1 MASKSSQS
9 ETVKEA
15 VSAATRAISGNPEL
29 EINFGGMGSS
39 LPNPPNSLK
48 DLTSFRGKADSI
60 ACIEKYRDKTIKI
73 NSGVEKINS
82 LIRVMEDTRVEILG
96 SLNYPGVASNLSAKF
111 KEKSKL
117 HESFEEQEDQLE
129 IALET
134 WLRKTCL
141 PNESDSQSNLFL
153 KYWGKLFDSQ
163 GEEFKKN
170 LIDSLNDQARF
181 YDIAENFL
189 KNLNIEDEENDSDD
203 NDVEDDSEQEE
214 QTSSDQNEEEESQE
228 SDSSDE
234 QESQE
239 GTEETDYDAGDI
251 DEDAIVD
258 ENQEITTNQSWLE
271 SLVGQTTNFTYKVYT
286 RSFDEEIKAEDLCSP
301 EELQRLRKHLD
312 QLMGPSK
319 ATISKLAHRLQRF
332 LMAQQNRSWEFNKEE
347 GMLDSARLHKIIT
360 DPLTALTYKVEKDTE
375 FRDTSVSIL
384 VDSSGSM
391 RGRSMTVAAI
401 CADIISTTLERCNVK
416 TEVLGF
422 TTKQWKGGESRK
434 LWMEDGKPENP
445 GRLNDIRHIIF
456 KSADTPWRRG
466 QKNFGLMLR
475 EGLLKENVDG
485 EALIWA
491 HDRLARRT
499 EQRKILMVISDGAPV
514 DDSTLSTNP
523 TNFLDLHLRQVI
535 HSIETKSDI
544 NLIAIGIGHDVTR
557 YYKNAVTIH
566 RAEELGGAM
575 LEQLTDLFK
584 VDRAGSPIIVKIK
597 QNF

>member
-203 NDVEDDSEQEE
+203 NDIEDDSEQEE

-228 SDSSDE
+228 SDSSAE
-234 QESQE
+234 QENQE
-239 GTEETDYDAGDI
+239 GTEETDSEVGDL

-584 VDRAGSPIIVKIK
+584 VD
-597 QNF
+597 

>member
-239 GTEETDYDAGDI
+239 GTEETDSDAGDI

-566 RAEELGGAM
+566 RADELGGAM

-584 VDRAGSPIIVKIK
+584 VD
-597 QNF
+597 

>member
-1 MASKSSQS
+1 MASKNSQS
-9 ETVKEA
+9 ETIKEA
-15 VSAATRAISGNPEL
+15 VTAATRAISGNKEL

-39 LPNPPNSLK
+39 LPHPPKTLK
-48 DLTSFRGKADSI
+48 ELSAYRGKADSL
-60 ACIEKYRDKTIKI
+60 ACVEKYRDKSVRIAS
-73 NSGVEKINS
+73 NNEKVNS
-82 LIRVMEDTRVEILG
+82 LIKVMEDSRVEILG
-96 SLNYPGVASNLSAKF
+96 SMNYPGIATNI
-111 KEKSKL
+111 KSKFDDKCKL
-117 HESFEEQEDQLE
+117 YESFEDHEDHLE

-134 WLRKTCL
+134 WLRNLCL
-141 PNESDSQSNLFL
+141 PDIESSKSSLFL
-153 KYWGKLFDSQ
+153 KYWGKVFDNQ
-163 GEEFKKN
+163 EIELKER
-170 LIDSLNDQARF
+170 LIESLNDQSKF
-181 YDIAENFL
+181 QEIAEDFL
-189 KNLNIEDEENDSDD
+189 KNLNIEQEEN
-203 NDVEDDSEQEE
+203 EQEE
-214 QTSSDQNEEEESQE
+214 SDLEDENEQEEESASESGEDEESQE
-228 SDSSDE
+228 SDSSPE
-234 QESQE
+234 QDNQE
-239 GTEETDYDAGDI
+239 GDEETDADSGDI

-258 ENQEITTNQSWLE
+258 ENQEIMTNQSWLE
-271 SLVGQTTNFTYKVYT
+271 SLVGQTSTFSYKVYT
-286 RSFDEEIKAEDLCSP
+286 RNFDEEIKAEDLCSP

-360 DPLTALTYKVEKDTE
+360 DPLTPLTYKIEKDTE
-375 FRDTSVSIL
+375 FRDTSVSLL

-434 LWMEDGKPENP
+434 MWMENGKPENP

-491 HDRLARRT
+491 HDRLARRA

-535 HSIETKSDI
+535 HSIETQSDI

-584 VDRAGSPIIVKIK
+584 VD
-597 QNF
+597 

>member
-1 MASKSSQS
+1 MAPKNSQQ
-9 ETVKEA
+9 ETIKEV
-15 VSAATRAISGNPEL
+15 VSAATRAISGNPEI
-29 EINFGGMGSS
+29 EINSGGMGSS
-39 LPNPPNSLK
+39 LPNPPKSLEE
-48 DLTSFRGKADSI
+48 LSAYRGKADAL
-60 ACIEKYRDKTIKI
+60 ACAEKYRDKSIREKRG
-73 NSGVEKINS
+73 SGKFNS
-82 LIRVMEDTRVEILG
+82 LMKVMEDTRVEILG
-96 SLNYPGVASNLSAKF
+96 SLNYPGIATNISSKF
-111 KEKSKL
+111 NDKCKL
-117 HESFEEQEDQLE
+117 YESLEDQEDHLE

-134 WLRKTCL
+134 WLRKLSL
-141 PNESDSQSNLFL
+141 PDETSSKSNLFL
-153 KYWGKLFDSQ
+153 KFWGNLFDSQ
-163 GEEFKKN
+163 DEELKKE
-170 LIDSLNDQARF
+170 LIDNLKDQSKF
-181 YDIAENFL
+181 QEIAENFI
-189 KNLNIEDEENDSDD
+189 KNLNIEEEDESED
-203 NDVEDDSEQEE
+203 NDLEDETEQEE
-214 QTSSDQNEEEESQE
+214 ESATETGEDEESQE
-228 SDSSDE
+228 SESSPE
-234 QESQE
+234 QDNQE
-239 GTEETDYDAGDI
+239 GDEETDTEAGEA
-251 DEDAIVD
+251 DEDTIVD
-258 ENQEITTNQSWLE
+258 ENEEIMTNQSWLE
-271 SLVGQTTNFTYKVYT
+271 SLVGQTSNFTYKVYT
-286 RSFDEEIKAEDLCSP
+286 RSFDEEIKAEELCSP

-319 ATISKLAHRLQRF
+319 TTISKLAHRLQRF

-360 DPLTALTYKVEKDTE
+360 DPLTPLTYKIEKDTE

-434 LWMEDGKPENP
+434 MWMEDGKPENP

-491 HDRLARRT
+491 HDRLARRS

-584 VDRAGSPIIVKIK
+584 VD
-597 QNF
+597 

>member
-1 MASKSSQS
+1 
-9 ETVKEA
+9 
-15 VSAATRAISGNPEL
+15 
-29 EINFGGMGSS
+29 
-39 LPNPPNSLK
+39 
-48 DLTSFRGKADSI
+48 
-60 ACIEKYRDKTIKI
+60 
-73 NSGVEKINS
+73 
-82 LIRVMEDTRVEILG
+82 MEDVRVEVLG
-96 SLNYPGVASNLSAKF
+96 SLKYPGLASNINAKF
-111 KEKSKL
+111 EEKCSL
-117 HESFEEQEDQLE
+117 YESFEEKDDVLE
-129 IALET
+129 VALEA
-134 WLRKTCL
+134 WLRKLLL
-141 PNESDSQSNLFL
+141 PKFSLKKSAKFL
-153 KYWGKLFDSQ
+153 KNWEKEFDEK
-163 GEEFKKN
+163 GTIFKKEI
-170 LIDSLNDQARF
+170 IDSLDDQIKF
-181 YDIAENFL
+181 AEISRTLL
-189 KNLNIEDEENDSDD
+189 KALKIEEEEQIQEEDLQ
-203 NDVEDDSEQEE
+203 EDDSDNEQNTEDDSQEE
-214 QTSSDQNEEEESQE
+214 SNESGESVDQ
-228 SDSSDE
+228 D
-234 QESQE
+234 SQE
-239 GTEETDYDAGDI
+239 GADETEAEAGDV

-258 ENQEITTNQSWLE
+258 ENQEVIANQSWLE

-286 RSFDEEIKAEDLCSP
+286 RAYDEEVTAEDLCSP
-301 EELQRLRKHLD
+301 EELLRLRKHLD
-312 QLMGPSK
+312 QLMGSSK
-319 ATISKLAHRLQRF
+319 GTVSKLAHRLQRF

-347 GMLDSARLHKIIT
+347 GILDSARLHKIIT
-360 DPLTALTYKVEKDTE
+360 DPLTPLSYKVEKDTE

-422 TTKQWKGGESRK
+422 TTKQWKGGDSRK
-434 LWMEDGKPENP
+434 MWMEEGKPENP

-491 HDRLARRT
+491 HDRLSRRM

-514 DDSTLSTNP
+514 DDSTLSTNQ

-535 HSIETKSDI
+535 HSIETQSEVS
-544 NLIAIGIGHDVTR
+544 LIAIGIGHDVTR

-584 VDRAGSPIIVKIK
+584 ID
-597 QNF
+597 

>member
-239 GTEETDYDAGDI
+239 GTEETDSDAGDI

-584 VDRAGSPIIVKIK
+584 VD
-597 QNF
+597 

>member
-1 MASKSSQS
+1 MASKNSQS
-9 ETVKEA
+9 ETIKEA
-15 VSAATRAISGNPEL
+15 VTAATRAISGNKEL

-39 LPNPPNSLK
+39 LPHPPKTLK
-48 DLTSFRGKADSI
+48 ELSAYRGKADSL
-60 ACIEKYRDKTIKI
+60 ACVEKYRDKSVRIAS
-73 NSGVEKINS
+73 NNEKVNS
-82 LIRVMEDTRVEILG
+82 LIKVMEDSRVEILG
-96 SLNYPGVASNLSAKF
+96 SMNYPGIATNI
-111 KEKSKL
+111 KSKFDDKCKL
-117 HESFEEQEDQLE
+117 YESFEDHEDHLE

-134 WLRKTCL
+134 WLRNLCL
-141 PNESDSQSNLFL
+141 PDIESSKSSLFL
-153 KYWGKLFDSQ
+153 KYWGKVFDNQ
-163 GEEFKKN
+163 EIELKER
-170 LIDSLNDQARF
+170 LIESLNDQSKF
-181 YDIAENFL
+181 QEIAEDFL
-189 KNLNIEDEENDSDD
+189 KNLNIEQEE
-203 NDVEDDSEQEE
+203 SEQEE
-214 QTSSDQNEEEESQE
+214 SDLEDENEQEEESASESGEDEESQE
-228 SDSSDE
+228 SDSSPE
-234 QESQE
+234 QDNQE
-239 GTEETDYDAGDI
+239 GDEETDADSGDI

-258 ENQEITTNQSWLE
+258 ENQEIMTNQSWLE
-271 SLVGQTTNFTYKVYT
+271 SLVGQTSTFSYKVYS
-286 RSFDEEIKAEDLCSP
+286 RNFDEEIKAEDLCSP

-360 DPLTALTYKVEKDTE
+360 DPLTPLTYKIEKDTE
-375 FRDTSVSIL
+375 FRDTSVSLL

-434 LWMEDGKPENP
+434 MWMENGKPENP

-491 HDRLARRT
+491 HDRLARRA

-535 HSIETKSDI
+535 HSIETQSDI

-584 VDRAGSPIIVKIK
+584 VD
-597 QNF
+597 

>member
-1 MASKSSQS
+1 MGSKSNIVESI
-9 ETVKEA
+9 KEA
-15 VSAATRAISGNPEL
+15 VSSASRAISENPEIEL
-29 EINFGGMGSS
+29 NFGGMGSS
-39 LPNPPNSLK
+39 LPNPPSSYGELA
-48 DLTSFRGKADSI
+48 SFRGKADSL
-60 ACIEKYRDKTIKI
+60 ACIDKFRDKTI
-73 NSGVEKINS
+73 SVDAGSQRLNS
-82 LIRVMEDTRVEILG
+82 LMQDMENVRVEALG
-96 SLNYPGVASNLSAKF
+96 SKTYPGIASNINAKF
-111 KEKSKL
+111 EEKCSL
-117 HESFEEQEDQLE
+117 YESFEEKDDVLD
-129 IALET
+129 IALEG
-134 WLRKTCL
+134 WLRK
-141 PNESDSQSNLFL
+141 LFL
-153 KYWGKLFDSQ
+153 PDISSKKSSKLLKDWEKEF
-163 GEEFKKN
+163 EEKGSLFKKE
-170 LIDSLNDQARF
+170 LVDSLEDQVKF
-181 YDIAENFL
+181 AEISRTLL
-189 KNLNIEDEENDSDD
+189 KALEIEEIEPTSEEDQQEDDSD
-203 NDVEDDSEQEE
+203 NEEQSAEDDSEEE
-214 QTSSDQNEEEESQE
+214 SNETGESSDQ
-228 SDSSDE
+228 D
-234 QESQE
+234 SQE
-239 GTEETDYDAGDI
+239 GSEETEAEAGDV

-258 ENQEITTNQSWLE
+258 ENQEIVANQSWLE
-271 SLVGQTTNFTYKVYT
+271 SLVGQTSNFTYKVYT
-286 RSFDEEIKAEDLCSP
+286 RAYDEEVTAEDLCSP

-312 QLMGPSK
+312 QLMGSNK
-319 ATISKLAHRLQRF
+319 GTVSKLAHRLQRF

-347 GMLDSARLHKIIT
+347 GILDSARLHKIIT
-360 DPLTALTYKVEKDTE
+360 DPLTPLSYKIEKDTE

-422 TTKQWKGGESRK
+422 TTKQWKGGDSRRM
-434 LWMEDGKPENP
+434 WMEDGKPENP

-491 HDRLARRT
+491 HDRLSRRM

-514 DDSTLSTNP
+514 DDSTLSTNQ

-535 HSIETKSDI
+535 HSIETQSDVS
-544 NLIAIGIGHDVTR
+544 LIAIGIGHDVTR

-584 VDRAGSPIIVKIK
+584 VDS
-597 QNF
+597 

>member
-1 MASKSSQS
+1 MGSKSNIVESI
-9 ETVKEA
+9 KEA
-15 VSAATRAISGNPEL
+15 VSSASRAISENPEIEL
-29 EINFGGMGSS
+29 NFGGMGSS
-39 LPNPPNSLK
+39 LPSPPSSYGELA
-48 DLTSFRGKADSI
+48 SFRGKADSL
-60 ACIEKYRDKTIKI
+60 ACIDRFRDKTIHVDA
-73 NSGVEKINS
+73 GTQRLNS
-82 LIRVMEDTRVEILG
+82 LMQEMENVRVEVLG
-96 SLNYPGVASNLSAKF
+96 SKKYPGIASNINAKF
-111 KEKSKL
+111 EEKCSL
-117 HESFEEQEDQLE
+117 YESFEDKEDVLE
-129 IALET
+129 VALEG
-134 WLRKTCL
+134 WLRK
-141 PNESDSQSNLFL
+141 LFL
-153 KYWGKLFDSQ
+153 PDIYSQKPSKLVKDWEKEFEDKGSL
-163 GEEFKKN
+163 FKKE
-170 LIDSLNDQARF
+170 LIDSLEDQIKF
-181 YDIAENFL
+181 AEISRTLL
-189 KNLNIEDEENDSDD
+189 KALAIEEIEPLSEEDQQEDDSD
-203 NDVEDDSEQEE
+203 NEEQNTEDDSEEE
-214 QTSSDQNEEEESQE
+214 SNETAESSDQ
-228 SDSSDE
+228 D
-234 QESQE
+234 SQE
-239 GTEETDYDAGDI
+239 GSEETEAEAGDV

-258 ENQEITTNQSWLE
+258 ENQEIVANQSWLE
-271 SLVGQTTNFTYKVYT
+271 SLVGQTSNFTYKVYT
-286 RSFDEEIKAEDLCSP
+286 RAFDEEVTAEDLCSP

-312 QLMGPSK
+312 QLMGSSK
-319 ATISKLAHRLQRF
+319 GTVSKLAHRLQRF

-347 GMLDSARLHKIIT
+347 GILDSARLHKIIT
-360 DPLTALTYKVEKDTE
+360 DPLTPLSYKIEKDTE

-422 TTKQWKGGESRK
+422 TTKQWKGGDSRK
-434 LWMEDGKPENP
+434 MWMEDGKPENP

-491 HDRLARRT
+491 HDRLSRRM

-514 DDSTLSTNP
+514 DDSTLSTNQ

-535 HSIETKSDI
+535 HSIETQSQVS
-544 NLIAIGIGHDVTR
+544 LIAIGIGHDVTR

-584 VDRAGSPIIVKIK
+584 ID
-597 QNF
+597 

>member
-1 MASKSSQS
+1 MASKNSQP
-9 ETVKEA
+9 EAVKEA
-15 VSAATRAISGNPEL
+15 VSAATRAISGNPEM
-29 EINFGGMGSS
+29 EINFGGVGSS
-39 LPNPPNSLK
+39 LPNPPKTIKELS
-48 DLTSFRGKADSI
+48 SFRGKADAL
-60 ACIEKYRDKTIKI
+60 ACIERYRDKSIRI
-73 NSGVEKINS
+73 DSGSEKLNS
-82 LIRVMEDTRVEILG
+82 LIKVMEDTRVEILG
-96 SLNYPGVASNLSAKF
+96 SLSYPGVASNISSKF
-111 KEKSKL
+111 TDKCKL
-117 HESFEEQEDQLE
+117 YESLEDQEDQLE
-129 IALET
+129 IAMET
-134 WLRKTCL
+134 WLRKLCL
-141 PNESDSQSNLFL
+141 PDNESSKGNFFL
-153 KYWGKLFDSQ
+153 KYWGKLFDNQ
-163 GEEFKKN
+163 EERLKRN
-170 LIDSLNDQARF
+170 LVDALYDQSKF
-181 YDIAENFL
+181 QEIAEDFL
-189 KNLNIEDEENDSDD
+189 RNLNIDDQENESED
-203 NDVEDDSEQEE
+203 NDIEDDLEQEE
-214 QTSSDQNEEEESQE
+214 ESASENGEDDESQE
-228 SDSSDE
+228 SESSPEQDE
-234 QESQE
+234 QQ
-239 GTEETDYDAGDI
+239 GEEENEADQGDAD
-251 DEDAIVD
+251 DDSIVD
-258 ENQEITTNQSWLE
+258 ENQEVVTNQSWLE
-271 SLVGQTTNFTYKVYT
+271 SLVGQTSNFTYKVYS
-286 RSFDEEIKAEDLCSP
+286 RSSDEEIKAEDLCSP

-434 LWMEDGKPENP
+434 MWIEDGKPENP
-445 GRLNDIRHIIF
+445 GRLNDLRHIIF

-491 HDRLARRT
+491 HDRLSRRP

-584 VDRAGSPIIVKIK
+584 VD
-597 QNF
+597 

>member
-1 MASKSSQS
+1 MASKNSQS
-9 ETVKEA
+9 ETIKEA
-15 VSAATRAISGNPEL
+15 VTAATRAISGNKEL

-39 LPNPPNSLK
+39 LPHPPKTLK
-48 DLTSFRGKADSI
+48 ELSAYRGKADSL
-60 ACIEKYRDKTIKI
+60 ACVEKYRDKSVRIAS
-73 NSGVEKINS
+73 NNEKVNS
-82 LIRVMEDTRVEILG
+82 LIKVMEDSRVEILG
-96 SLNYPGVASNLSAKF
+96 SMNYPGIATNI
-111 KEKSKL
+111 KSKFDDKCKL
-117 HESFEEQEDQLE
+117 YESFEDHEDHLE

-134 WLRKTCL
+134 WLRNLCL
-141 PNESDSQSNLFL
+141 PDIESSKSSLFL
-153 KYWGKLFDSQ
+153 KYWGKVFDNQ
-163 GEEFKKN
+163 EIELKER
-170 LIDSLNDQARF
+170 LIESLNDQSKF
-181 YDIAENFL
+181 QEIAEDFL
-189 KNLNIEDEENDSDD
+189 KNLNIEQEE
-203 NDVEDDSEQEE
+203 SEQEE
-214 QTSSDQNEEEESQE
+214 SDLEDENEQEEESPSESGEDEESQE
-228 SDSSDE
+228 SDSSPE
-234 QESQE
+234 QDNQE
-239 GTEETDYDAGDI
+239 GDEETDADSGDI

-258 ENQEITTNQSWLE
+258 ENQEIMTNQSWLE
-271 SLVGQTTNFTYKVYT
+271 SLVGQTSTFSYKVYT
-286 RSFDEEIKAEDLCSP
+286 RNFDEEIKAEDLCSP

-360 DPLTALTYKVEKDTE
+360 DPLTPLTYKIEKDTE
-375 FRDTSVSIL
+375 FRDTSVSLL

-434 LWMEDGKPENP
+434 MWMENGKPENP

-485 EALIWA
+485 EALIRA
-491 HDRLARRT
+491 HDRLARRS

-584 VDRAGSPIIVKIK
+584 VD
-597 QNF
+597 

>member
-1 MASKSSQS
+1 MASKNSQS
-9 ETVKEA
+9 EIIKEA
-15 VSAATRAISGNPEL
+15 VTAATRAISGNKEL

-39 LPNPPNSLK
+39 LPHPPKTLK
-48 DLTSFRGKADSI
+48 ELSAYRGKADSL
-60 ACIEKYRDKTIKI
+60 ACVEKYRDKSVKI
-73 NSGVEKINS
+73 IGSNEKVCS
-82 LIRVMEDTRVEILG
+82 LIKVMEDSRVEILG
-96 SLNYPGVASNLSAKF
+96 SKNYPGIATNI
-111 KEKSKL
+111 KSKFEDKCKL
-117 HESFEEQEDQLE
+117 YEGFEDHEDHLE

-134 WLRKTCL
+134 WLRNLCL
-141 PNESDSQSNLFL
+141 PNIESNNSSLFL
-153 KYWGKLFDSQ
+153 KYWGKVFDNQES
-163 GEEFKKN
+163 ELKEKLKE
-170 LIDSLNDQARF
+170 SLNDQSKF
-181 YDIAENFL
+181 QEIAEAFL
-189 KNLNIEDEENDSDD
+189 KKLNIDQEE
-203 NDVEDDSEQEE
+203 SEQEE
-214 QTSSDQNEEEESQE
+214 SDLEDENEQEEESASE
-228 SDSSDE
+228 SGEDE
-234 QESQE
+234 ESQDSESSPDQDNQE
-239 GTEETDYDAGDI
+239 GDEETDADSGDI

-258 ENQEITTNQSWLE
+258 ENQEIMTNQSWLE
-271 SLVGQTTNFTYKVYT
+271 SLVGQTTTFSYKVYT
-286 RSFDEEIKAEDLCSP
+286 RNFDEEIKAEDLCSP

-319 ATISKLAHRLQRF
+319 TTISKLAHRLQRF
-332 LMAQQNRSWEFNKEE
+332 LMAQQNRSWEFNKDE

-360 DPLTALTYKVEKDTE
+360 DPLTPLTYKIEKDTE
-375 FRDTSVSIL
+375 FQDTSVSLL

-422 TTKQWKGGESRK
+422 TTKHWKGGESRK
-434 LWMEDGKPENP
+434 LWMENGKPENP

-535 HSIETKSDI
+535 HSIEMQSDI

-584 VDRAGSPIIVKIK
+584 VD
-597 QNF
+597 

>member
-239 GTEETDYDAGDI
+239 GTEETDSDAGDI

-347 GMLDSARLHKIIT
+347 GMLDSASLHKIIT
-360 DPLTALTYKVEKDTE
+360 DPMTALTYKVEKDTE
-375 FRDTSVSIL
+375 FRDTTVSIL

-475 EGLLKENVDG
+475 EGLIKENVDG

-584 VDRAGSPIIVKIK
+584 VD
-597 QNF
+597 

>member
-1 MASKSSQS
+1 
-9 ETVKEA
+9 
-15 VSAATRAISGNPEL
+15 
-29 EINFGGMGSS
+29 MGSS

-239 GTEETDYDAGDI
+239 GTEETDSDAGDI

-584 VDRAGSPIIVKIK
+584 VD
-597 QNF
+597 

>member
-1 MASKSSQS
+1 MASKNSQS
-9 ETVKEA
+9 ETIKEA
-15 VSAATRAISGNPEL
+15 VTAATRAISGNKEL

-39 LPNPPNSLK
+39 LPHPPKTLK
-48 DLTSFRGKADSI
+48 ELSAYRGKADSL
-60 ACIEKYRDKTIKI
+60 ACVEKYRDKSVRITAS
-73 NSGVEKINS
+73 NEKVSS
-82 LIRVMEDTRVEILG
+82 LIKVMEDSRVEILG
-96 SLNYPGVASNLSAKF
+96 SMNYPGIATNI
-111 KEKSKL
+111 KSKFDDKCKL
-117 HESFEEQEDQLE
+117 YESFEDHEDHLE

-134 WLRKTCL
+134 WLRNLCL
-141 PNESDSQSNLFL
+141 PNIESNSSSLFL
-153 KYWGKLFDSQ
+153 KYWGKVFDNQ
-163 GEEFKKN
+163 ETELKDK
-170 LIDSLNDQARF
+170 LKESLNDQSKF
-181 YDIAENFL
+181 QEIAEDFL
-189 KNLNIEDEENDSDD
+189 NNLNIDQEE
-203 NDVEDDSEQEE
+203 SEQEE
-214 QTSSDQNEEEESQE
+214 SDLEDENEQEEESASESGEDEESQE
-228 SDSSDE
+228 SESSPE
-234 QESQE
+234 QDSQE
-239 GTEETDYDAGDI
+239 GDEETDADSGDV

-258 ENQEITTNQSWLE
+258 ENQEIMTNQSWLE
-271 SLVGQTTNFTYKVYT
+271 SLVGQTSTFSYKVYT
-286 RSFDEEIKAEDLCSP
+286 RNFDEEIKAEDLCSP

-319 ATISKLAHRLQRF
+319 TTISKLAHRLQRF

-360 DPLTALTYKVEKDTE
+360 DPLTPLTYKIEKDTE
-375 FRDTSVSIL
+375 FRDTSVSLL

-434 LWMEDGKPENP
+434 LWMENGKPENP
-445 GRLNDIRHIIF
+445 GRLNDLRHIIF

-535 HSIETKSDI
+535 HSIETQSDI

-584 VDRAGSPIIVKIK
+584 VD
-597 QNF
+597 

>member
-1 MASKSSQS
+1 MASKNSQS
-9 ETVKEA
+9 ETIKEA
-15 VSAATRAISGNPEL
+15 VTAATRAISGNKEL

-39 LPNPPNSLK
+39 LPHPPKTLK
-48 DLTSFRGKADSI
+48 ELSAYRGKADSL
-60 ACIEKYRDKTIKI
+60 ACVEKYRDKSVRITAS
-73 NSGVEKINS
+73 NEKVSS
-82 LIRVMEDTRVEILG
+82 LIKVMEDSRVEILG
-96 SLNYPGVASNLSAKF
+96 SMNYPGIATNI
-111 KEKSKL
+111 KSKFDDKCKL
-117 HESFEEQEDQLE
+117 YESFEDHEDHLE

-134 WLRKTCL
+134 WLRNLCL
-141 PNESDSQSNLFL
+141 PNIESNSSSLFL
-153 KYWGKLFDSQ
+153 KYWGKVFDNQ
-163 GEEFKKN
+163 ETELKDK
-170 LIDSLNDQARF
+170 LKESLNDQSKF
-181 YDIAENFL
+181 QEIAEDFL
-189 KNLNIEDEENDSDD
+189 NNLNIDQEE
-203 NDVEDDSEQEE
+203 SEQEE
-214 QTSSDQNEEEESQE
+214 SDLEDENEQEEESASESGEDEESQE
-228 SDSSDE
+228 SESSPE
-234 QESQE
+234 QDNQE
-239 GTEETDYDAGDI
+239 GDEETDADSGDI

-258 ENQEITTNQSWLE
+258 ENQEIMTNQSWLE
-271 SLVGQTTNFTYKVYT
+271 SLVGQTSTFSYKVYT
-286 RSFDEEIKAEDLCSP
+286 RNFDEEIKAEDLCSP

-319 ATISKLAHRLQRF
+319 TTISKLAHRLQRF

-360 DPLTALTYKVEKDTE
+360 DPLTPLTYKIEKDTE
-375 FRDTSVSIL
+375 FRDTSVSLL

-434 LWMEDGKPENP
+434 LWMENGKPENP

-535 HSIETKSDI
+535 HSIETQSDI

-584 VDRAGSPIIVKIK
+584 VD
-597 QNF
+597 

>member
-1 MASKSSQS
+1 MASKNSQS
-9 ETVKEA
+9 ETIKEA
-15 VSAATRAISGNPEL
+15 VTAATRAISGNKEL

-39 LPNPPNSLK
+39 LPHPPKTLK
-48 DLTSFRGKADSI
+48 ELSAYRGKADSL
-60 ACIEKYRDKTIKI
+60 ACVEKYRDKSVRIAS
-73 NSGVEKINS
+73 NNEKVNS
-82 LIRVMEDTRVEILG
+82 LIKVMEDSRVEILG
-96 SLNYPGVASNLSAKF
+96 SMNYPGIATNI
-111 KEKSKL
+111 KSKFDDKCKL
-117 HESFEEQEDQLE
+117 YESFEDHDDHLE

-134 WLRKTCL
+134 WLRNLCL
-141 PNESDSQSNLFL
+141 PDIESSKSSLFL
-153 KYWGKLFDSQ
+153 KYWGKVFDNQ
-163 GEEFKKN
+163 EIELKER
-170 LIDSLNDQARF
+170 LIESLNDQSKF
-181 YDIAENFL
+181 QEIAEDFL
-189 KNLNIEDEENDSDD
+189 KNLNIEQEE
-203 NDVEDDSEQEE
+203 SEQEE
-214 QTSSDQNEEEESQE
+214 SDLEDENEQEEESASESGEDEESQE
-228 SDSSDE
+228 SESSPE
-234 QESQE
+234 QDNQE
-239 GTEETDYDAGDI
+239 GDEETDADSGDI

-258 ENQEITTNQSWLE
+258 ENQEIMTNQSWLE
-271 SLVGQTTNFTYKVYT
+271 SLVGQTSTFSYKVYT
-286 RSFDEEIKAEDLCSP
+286 RNFDEEIKAEDLCSP

-360 DPLTALTYKVEKDTE
+360 DPLTPLTYKIEKDTE
-375 FRDTSVSIL
+375 FRDTSVSLL

-434 LWMEDGKPENP
+434 MWMENGKPENP

-491 HDRLARRT
+491 HDRLARRA

-535 HSIETKSDI
+535 HSIETQSDI

-584 VDRAGSPIIVKIK
+584 VD
-597 QNF
+597 

>member
-1 MASKSSQS
+1 MASKNSHS

-29 EINFGGMGSS
+29 EIDLAGMSS
-39 LPNPPNSLK
+39 SSGNLPKNLK
-48 DLTSFRGKADSI
+48 ELSSYRGKADAV
-60 ACIEKYRDKTIKI
+60 ACVERYRDKSIAI
-73 NSGVEKINS
+73 NTGAEKINS
-82 LIRVMEDTRVEILG
+82 LLRVMEDTRVEILG
-96 SLNYPGVASNLSAKF
+96 SLHYPGIATNISSKF
-111 KEKSKL
+111 NDKCRL
-117 HESFEEQEDQLE
+117 YESFEDQEDHLE

-134 WLRKTCL
+134 WLRQSCL
-141 PNESDSQSNLFL
+141 PGDESSKSNLFL
-153 KYWGKLFDSQ
+153 KYWGKLFDQQSSKLRQ
-163 GEEFKKN
+163 DM
-170 LIDSLNDQARF
+170 IDSLEDQAKF
-181 YDIAENFL
+181 LELAEDFL
-189 KNLNIEDEENDSDD
+189 SNLNIDEEETDSDD
-203 NDVEDDSEQEE
+203 NDIEDETEQEE
-214 QTSSDQNEEEESQE
+214 ESAAENGEDDESQE
-228 SDSSDE
+228 SESSPE
-234 QESQE
+234 QDNQE
-239 GTEETDYDAGDI
+239 GTEETDADAGDI

-258 ENQEITTNQSWLE
+258 ENQEMMTNQSWLE
-271 SLVGQTTNFTYKVYT
+271 SLVGQTSSFTYKVYT
-286 RSFDEEIKAEDLCSP
+286 RSFDEEVKAEDLCSA

-360 DPLTALTYKVEKDTE
+360 DPLTPLTYKIEKDTE

-434 LWMEDGKPENP
+434 MWMEDGKPENP

-456 KSADTPWRRG
+456 KSADMPWRRG

-491 HDRLARRT
+491 HDRLARRQ

-535 HSIETKSDI
+535 HSIETQSDI

-584 VDRAGSPIIVKIK
+584 VD
-597 QNF
+597 

>member
-1 MASKSSQS
+1 MASKNSQP
-9 ETVKEA
+9 EAVKEA
-15 VSAATRAISGNPEL
+15 VSAATRAISGNPEM
-29 EINFGGMGSS
+29 EINFGGVGSS
-39 LPNPPNSLK
+39 LPNPPKTIKELS
-48 DLTSFRGKADSI
+48 SFRGKADAL
-60 ACIEKYRDKTIKI
+60 ACIERYRDKSIRI
-73 NSGVEKINS
+73 DSGSEKLNS
-82 LIRVMEDTRVEILG
+82 LIKVMEDTRVEILG
-96 SLNYPGVASNLSAKF
+96 SLNYPGVASNISSKF
-111 KEKSKL
+111 TDKCKL
-117 HESFEEQEDQLE
+117 HESLEDQEDQLE
-129 IALET
+129 IAMET
-134 WLRKTCL
+134 WLRKLCL
-141 PNESDSQSNLFL
+141 PNNESSKGNFFL
-153 KYWGKLFDSQ
+153 KYWGKLFDNQ
-163 GEEFKKN
+163 EERLKRN
-170 LIDSLNDQARF
+170 LVDALYDQSKF
-181 YDIAENFL
+181 QEIAEDFL
-189 KNLNIEDEENDSDD
+189 RNLDIDDQENESEDNDIEDDL
-203 NDVEDDSEQEE
+203 EQEE
-214 QTSSDQNEEEESQE
+214 ESASENGEDDESQE
-228 SDSSDE
+228 SESSPEQNDQQGEEENEADQGDADDDS
-234 QESQE
+234 
-239 GTEETDYDAGDI
+239 
-251 DEDAIVD
+251 IVD
-258 ENQEITTNQSWLE
+258 ENQEVVTNQSWLE
-271 SLVGQTTNFTYKVYT
+271 SLVGQTTNFTYKVYS
-286 RSFDEEIKAEDLCSP
+286 RSSDEEIKAEDLCSP

-434 LWMEDGKPENP
+434 MWIEDGKPENP
-445 GRLNDIRHIIF
+445 GRLNDLRHIIF

-491 HDRLARRT
+491 HDRLSRRS

-584 VDRAGSPIIVKIK
+584 VD
-597 QNF
+597 

>member
-1 MASKSSQS
+1 MASKNSQS
-9 ETVKEA
+9 ETIKEA
-15 VSAATRAISGNPEL
+15 VTAATRAISGNKEL

-39 LPNPPNSLK
+39 LPHPPKTLK
-48 DLTSFRGKADSI
+48 ELSAYRGKADSL
-60 ACIEKYRDKTIKI
+60 ACVEKYRDKSVRIAS
-73 NSGVEKINS
+73 NNEKVNS
-82 LIRVMEDTRVEILG
+82 LIKVMEDSRVEILG
-96 SLNYPGVASNLSAKF
+96 SMNYPGIATNI
-111 KEKSKL
+111 KSKFDDKCKL
-117 HESFEEQEDQLE
+117 YESIEDHEDHLE

-134 WLRKTCL
+134 WLRNLCL
-141 PNESDSQSNLFL
+141 PDIESNKSSLFL
-153 KYWGKLFDSQ
+153 KYWGKIFDNQ
-163 GEEFKKN
+163 EIELKER
-170 LIDSLNDQARF
+170 LIESLNDQSKF
-181 YDIAENFL
+181 QEIAEDFL
-189 KNLNIEDEENDSDD
+189 KNLNIDQEE
-203 NDVEDDSEQEE
+203 SEQEE
-214 QTSSDQNEEEESQE
+214 SDLEDENEQEEESASESGEDEESQE
-228 SDSSDE
+228 SESSPE
-234 QESQE
+234 QDNQE
-239 GTEETDYDAGDI
+239 GDEETDADSGDI

-258 ENQEITTNQSWLE
+258 ENQEIMTNQSWLE
-271 SLVGQTTNFTYKVYT
+271 SLVGQTSTFSYKVYT
-286 RSFDEEIKAEDLCSP
+286 RNFDEEIKAEDLCSP

-360 DPLTALTYKVEKDTE
+360 DPLTPLTYKIEKDTE
-375 FRDTSVSIL
+375 FRDTSVSLL

-434 LWMEDGKPENP
+434 MWMENGKPENP

-491 HDRLARRT
+491 HDRLARRA

-535 HSIETKSDI
+535 HSIETQSDI

-584 VDRAGSPIIVKIK
+584 VD
-597 QNF
+597 

>member
-1 MASKSSQS
+1 MAPKNSQT
-9 ETVKEA
+9 ETIKEA
-15 VSAATRAISGNPEL
+15 VSAATRAISGNPEI
-29 EINFGGMGSS
+29 EINFGGIGSS
-39 LPNPPNSLK
+39 LPNPPKSLQE
-48 DLTSFRGKADSI
+48 LSSYRGKADAL
-60 ACIEKYRDKTIKI
+60 ACVEKYRDKTIRI
-73 NSGVEKINS
+73 NSGTEKVNS
-82 LIRVMEDTRVEILG
+82 LMKVMEDARVEILG
-96 SLNYPGVASNLSAKF
+96 SLNYPGVATNITSKY
-111 KEKSKL
+111 KEKCKL
-117 HESFEEQEDQLE
+117 YESLEDQEDHLE

-134 WLRKTCL
+134 WLRDLCL
-141 PNESDSQSNLFL
+141 PENETKKSSLFL
-153 KYWGKLFDSQ
+153 KYWGKLFDNQ
-163 GEEFKKN
+163 EDELKQK
-170 LIDSLNDQARF
+170 LRESLDDQSKF
-181 YDIAENFL
+181 QEISEDFL
-189 KNLNIEDEENDSDD
+189 KNLNIDDEQNESEDNDLEDET
-203 NDVEDDSEQEE
+203 EQEE
-214 QTSSDQNEEEESQE
+214 ESASENGEEDESQE
-228 SDSSDE
+228 SESSPD
-234 QESQE
+234 QDNQE
-239 GTEETDYDAGDI
+239 GTEETEGDSGDV

-258 ENQEITTNQSWLE
+258 ENQEIMTNQSWLE

-434 LWMEDGKPENP
+434 MWMEDGKPENP

-491 HDRLARRT
+491 HDRLARRS

-514 DDSTLSTNP
+514 DDSTLSANRED
-523 TNFLDLHLRQVI
+523 FLDNHLREI
-535 HSIETKSDI
+535 ISLIENESPI
-544 NLIAIGIGHDVTR
+544 ELQAIGIGHDVTK
-557 YYKNAVTIH
+557 YYKNSLTIN
-566 RAEELGGAM
+566 RAEELGEVL
-575 LEQLTDLFK
+575 LEELTKLFK
-584 VDRAGSPIIVKIK
+584 Y
-597 QNF
+597 

>member
-239 GTEETDYDAGDI
+239 GTEETDSDAGDI

-535 HSIETKSDI
+535 HSIETRSDI

-584 VDRAGSPIIVKIK
+584 VD
-597 QNF
+597 